1 MVDESGVEIV
11 KFKIVSDFKLQISND
26 LKSQISDFRFQISDF
41 RFQISDFK
49 DQILEPHNHE
59 A

>member
-41 RFQISDFK
+41 K